1 MKSLLDARPFE
12 RGGLLKDRPA
22 EHFGSYIRIVEQGP
36 LLRAVQESC
45 YITGAM
51 MRHGVLGIVPGCS
64 SRIREFVLA
73 LCLCLHLANGSG
85 SKRQQKSDATKLLSI
100 RDKDGDRHLS
110 FSEVFA
116 GGQPNGILKQKGK
129 DDLSKQANV
138 RYMLQPCLQ
147 SFSFKHSITRLP
159 RTIQHM
165 HVYLICLRNFAS
177 CANVF
182 PRIICCDLFYVS
194 KGMLAPWNPIL
205 LTYVVLTA
213 FMATQTAFLFI
224 DEDDDGLLS
233 RKELSILKRR

>member
-1 MKSLLDARPFE
+1 
-12 RGGLLKDRPA
+12 
-22 EHFGSYIRIVEQGP
+22 
-36 LLRAVQESC
+36 
-45 YITGAM
+45 
-51 MRHGVLGIVPGCS
+51 MRHGVLGIVPGS
-64 SRIREFVLA
+64 SFRVWGFVLA

-116 GGQPNGILKQKGK
+116 GGQQDGILKQKGK

-138 RYMLQPCLQ
+138 RHMLQPCLQ
-147 SFSFKHSITRLP
+147 SFSLKHSITRFP
-159 RTIQHM
+159 RTTQRIC
-165 HVYLICLRNFAS
+165 VYVLCLRNFAS
-177 CANVF
+177 CADVF
-182 PRIICCDLFYVS
+182 PRIICGYLFQVS
-194 KGMLAPWNPIL
+194 KGMLAPSNPIL
-205 LTYVVLTA
+205 LACVGLTA